1 MEQKTEPVSDFIA
14 ARAELRSLGINLDI
28 AGGAYC
34 LNYDHGSEGTARY
47 ADDLGDACAL
57 GRDMAANKPT
67 RLPPLGPTG
76 RRNTRRARMY
86 RHNTRLAAIRRR
98 GGGGQ

>member
-1 MEQKTEPVSDFIA
+1 LEQNTEPVSEFIA
-14 ARAELRSLGINLDI
+14 ARAALRSLGINLDM
-28 AGGAYC
+28 AAGAYR
-34 LNYDHGSEGTARY
+34 LNYALGNENTTRY
-47 ADDLGDACAL
+47 ADDLGEACAV
-57 GRDMAANKPT
+57 GREMAANKPT

-76 RRNTRRARMY
+76 RRNTHRASMY

>member
-28 AGGAYC
+28 AEGVYR
-34 LNYDHGSEGTARY
+34 LNYEHDSANTARY
-47 ADDLGDACAL
+47 AEELGEACAV
-57 GRDMAANKPT
+57 GRAMAANKPT

-76 RRNTRRARMY
+76 RHNTRRARMY